1 MLGLTVVGFEYSAI
15 NLAFALLIGLGLAAG
30 YALLG
35 ATWLIIKSEGEL
47 QLKAVRWARA
57 SLWLTA
63 LGIAGVSIATPL
75 VSTRIFDKW
84 FSLTVLPLLLPIPLA
99 TALLFFVVER
109 SLRRLPQ
116 RLSEGNEYGAW
127 IPFAC
132 TVGIFFLAFYGLAY
146 SLFPYLV
153 IDRIT
158 IWQAA
163 AAPESLMFILVGTA
177 IVLPA
182 ILGYTAY
189 AYRVFWG
196 KTRALDVR
204 LSLGGPKRPSEGGR
218 AAEHPQA
225 YGNSGM
231 FGSTPSRSASGWC
244 RVTIRSISSTRS
256 RGTSIIISSS
266 PPAMAASNCARRLL
280 GIPTP
285 IMLAAQAPKPVPSS
299 VMVTTAPPPSTRP
312 AGGNVIATRP
322 ASTPSAA
329 RRGTALERRNQVAA
343 LREPGGRQVLERSPF
358 PRQDVDVTLLDPG
371 QQQIV
376 DDRLRGRDV
385 RCEEVDSPHLFI
397 LP

>member
-1 MLGLTVVGFEYSAI
+1 MPDLSAPAGWLPVVFVLLMGVSMLAYVVLDGYDLGVGILLRRAADAEKDLMIASIGPFWDANETWLVLGVGILLVAFPLAHGVILTSLYLPVAIMLLGLILRGVAFDFRAKARAHHKPLWDRTFYLGSLLASLAQGTMLGLTVVGFEYSVI
-15 NLAFALLIGLGLAAG
+15 NLAFALLIGFGLAAG

-109 SLRRLPQ
+109 SLRRLPR
-116 RLSEGNEYGAW
+116 RLADGNEYGAW

-132 TVGIFFLAFYGLAY
+132 AVGIFFLAFYGLAY

-163 AAPESLMFILVGTA
+163 AAPESLMFILVGA
-177 IVLPA
+177 AVVLPA
-182 ILGYTAY
+182 IVGYTVY

-196 KTRALDVR
+196 KTRELT
-204 LSLGGPKRPSEGGR
+204 
-218 AAEHPQA
+218 
-225 YGNSGM
+225 YG
-231 FGSTPSRSASGWC
+231 
-244 RVTIRSISSTRS
+244 
-256 RGTSIIISSS
+256 
-266 PPAMAASNCARRLL
+266 
-280 GIPTP
+280 
-285 IMLAAQAPKPVPSS
+285 
-299 VMVTTAPPPSTRP
+299 
-312 AGGNVIATRP
+312 
-322 ASTPSAA
+322 
-329 RRGTALERRNQVAA
+329 
-343 LREPGGRQVLERSPF
+343 
-358 PRQDVDVTLLDPG
+358 
-371 QQQIV
+371 
-376 DDRLRGRDV
+376 
-385 RCEEVDSPHLFI
+385 
-397 LP
+397 